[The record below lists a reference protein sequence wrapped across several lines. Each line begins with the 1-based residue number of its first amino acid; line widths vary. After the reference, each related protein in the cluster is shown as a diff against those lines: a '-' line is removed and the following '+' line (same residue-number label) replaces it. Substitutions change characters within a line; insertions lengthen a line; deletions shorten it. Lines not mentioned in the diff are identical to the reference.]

1 MARKQTPPAL
11 SERQEL
17 IATLDHSRLQI
28 TQDAAQLGD
37 ALNVSRKLEA
47 SFHAYRY
54 WWIGGGILAGLL
66 VAKNL
71 FTPLRKQKGGFDE
84 KKASSERSGALFG
97 LLGIAGRQIIRLSR
111 PLLKRV
117 LEKEVEQW
125 LSNLSKARQEGIER

>member
-11 SERQEL
+11 SQREKL
-17 IATLDHSRLQI
+17 LTNLDRSRLQI
-28 TQDAAQLGD
+28 TRDAAQLGD

-54 WWIGGGILAGLL
+54 WWIGGGILAGLF

-71 FTPLRKQKGGFDE
+71 LTPLQGRSREDNE
-84 KKASSERSGALFG
+84 KKTSSSGSRTLLG

-111 PLLKRV
+111 PVLKKAV
-117 LEKEVEQW
+117 EKEVEQW
-125 LSNLSKARQEGIER
+125 IANISNARQGDPDS